1 MLSLEQ
7 ESSVISGEIFV
18 DMTKVVFTNIQSK
31 FEINASCPT
40 LLPLCKKFARSV
52 HFQCCYTSLLLKYLP
67 ISLIRIKEI
76 EIKDHGIRILNFAHD
91 TTIFLKNSTCHSRI
105 QVIWKLCE
113 DASSSKINFLKVKP
127 YGLKHIEFTNQ
138 DKWNGHRVRISVRSK
153 RIIDKKDKPNRGT

>member
-1 MLSLEQ
+1 MTFQQNFINDFLMKYILSVQMFLIPSVSAAPQMLPLEQ
-7 ESSVISGEIFV
+7 ESSVISGEIFI

-31 FEINASCPT
+31 NEINASCPT

-105 QVIWKLCE
+105 QVI
-113 DASSSKINFLKVKP
+113 
-127 YGLKHIEFTNQ
+127 
-138 DKWNGHRVRISVRSK
+138 
-153 RIIDKKDKPNRGT
+153 